1 MRRVRNIVTAAC
13 AAATLLGLSSCSAS
27 GDRPDRAPRAA
38 APTETTE
45 TTERAEPS
53 SGVDAN
59 PLPLPVQKYL
69 LVPAEISAIKPATII
84 LLNTCLQKRNVPP
97 IKETT
102 GKTGRRSDPDPYQV
116 ARRYGPIVKA
126 DVLTYGYHLP
136 PTWLGDTTAPPKTSA
151 RQEAAMSGPSGCLAV
166 SQKELTGGHPMDSP
180 AARQISGKSFTESLK
195 DPKVKAVTADWS
207 RCMAKKGYSFTDP
220 LQALSK
226 ADLSS
231 PKPGG
236 KELRTAAAD
245 YACKESTR
253 LIRTWQQAETRIQDK
268 EIAGQRSALEKAN
281 ARKARILAK
290 AEKIVARGG

>member
-1 MRRVRNIVTAAC
+1 MRHVRNIVTAAC

-27 GDRPDRAPRAA
+27 GDGPDRTPRAS
-38 APTETTE
+38 APTGTTQ
-45 TTERAEPS
+45 RAEPS
-53 SGVDAN
+53 PDVDAN

-102 GKTGRRSDPDPYQV
+102 GKAGRRSDPDPYQV

-126 DVLTYGYHLP
+126 DVLTYGYHLA

-151 RQEAAMSGPSGCLAV
+151 RQEAAMSGPSGCLAE
-166 SQKELTGGHPMDSP
+166 SQKELTGDHSMDSP
-180 AARQISGKSFTESLK
+180 AARQISGKSFAESLK

-207 RCMAKKGYSFTDP
+207 ECMSKKGYSFTDP

-231 PKPGG
+231 AKPSA

-253 LIRTWQQAETRIQDK
+253 LIRTWQEAETRIQDK
-268 EIAGQRSALEKAN
+268 EIAKQLSALEKAN
-281 ARKARILAK
+281 AQKARILAK
-290 AEKIVARGG
+290 ADKIVARGG